1 MNAAA
6 MPWGA
11 HGCSNHALRAR
22 AGPGWRKGLGG
33 APCRGAAGWAR
44 EDCRRR
50 PAPARAGSHIVGGM
64 GKILLLLLG
73 VFAVIMLVSLVISAL
88 HFLFVV
94 ALIAVILVGAM
105 RLTGGL
111 RRRRA
116 RS

>member
-1 MNAAA
+1 
-6 MPWGA
+6 
-11 HGCSNHALRAR
+11 
-22 AGPGWRKGLGG
+22 
-33 APCRGAAGWAR
+33 
-44 EDCRRR
+44 
-50 PAPARAGSHIVGGM
+50 M

-116 RS
+116 RW